1 MGSELSAHQKLLLEM
16 LERFLTLYV
25 AGMVFL
31 VSAVCRERVGRG
43 RAQWLLFLGMMI
55 WT

>member
-16 LERFLTLYV
+16 LKDFDAVCRTWYS
-25 AGMVFL
+25 

-43 RAQWLLFLGMMI
+43 QAQRLYSLG
-55 WT
+55 

>member
-16 LERFLTLYV
+16 LKDFDAVQAWYS
-25 AGMVFL
+25 

-43 RAQWLLFLGMMI
+43 QAQWLYSLG
-55 WT
+55 

>member
-16 LERFLTLYV
+16 LKVLTLYV
-25 AGMVFL
+25 AGMVFGISCL
-31 VSAVCRERVGRG
+31 PGARWARSGTMA
-43 RAQWLLFLGMMI
+43 LFLGMMI